1 LKQFL
6 HSSQI
11 VLIQA
16 SRSASRL
23 LDGRWGSQLNPPTA
37 TSGEF
42 KKNRVKAA
50 RIARSAECSASA
62 VVRLVR
68 GQGVRVGLRHN
79 GITRGMDQKHT
90 FSASAAQG
98 EGGAMKADS
107 GAAAPDVTTANDA
120 ERVDGIKWRL
130 ATLRTH
136 ETELG
141 VELSELQEAVDI
153 KRVKAKRKAV
163 RAEIKAAISE
173 LDSAVNA
180 PVSGGRDPTEWVPD
194 ELMLMIM
201 LMLPFATLWSG
212 ACERVCQRWARLME
226 SASIVR
232 RKRDGRWAAYET
244 GVIKPRELE
253 GHTSYVWALTIG
265 LDGKVYSA
273 SIDKTIMVWSGESGA
288 HLQTLTGHTDT
299 VCALAVGLNGN
310 IYSGSF
316 DRTVRV
322 WSGASGAHVRTL
334 EGHTHWV
341 LALAVGLNGKVYSGS
356 ADVTIR
362 VWAADDGTHLQTLVG
377 HTGWVR
383 ALAVGKDG
391 AVYSGS
397 SDNTIMVWSGVDGT
411 HLRTLLGHTS
421 DVIALAV
428 APDGRIYS
436 AGDKTIRVWSPD
448 NGAHLQILVGQT
460 SSVYT
465 LAVGTDGKVFSGS
478 LDSTVRVWSG
488 VNGALLYTVRCD
500 NYNQALAIARDGTLF
515 SGCGSTEVGVIE
527 MW

>member
-1 LKQFL
+1 
-6 HSSQI
+6 
-11 VLIQA
+11 
-16 SRSASRL
+16 
-23 LDGRWGSQLNPPTA
+23 
-37 TSGEF
+37 
-42 KKNRVKAA
+42 
-50 RIARSAECSASA
+50 
-62 VVRLVR
+62 VR

-194 ELMLMIM
+194 ELMLMIL

-322 WSGASGAHVRTL
+322 WSGASGAHVQTL
-334 EGHTHWV
+334 VGHTDWV
-341 LALAVGLNGKVYSGS
+341 FALAVGLDGKIYSGS
-356 ADVTIR
+356 RNHTIR
-362 VWAADDGTHLQTLVG
+362 VWAANDGAHLQTLVG
-377 HTGWVR
+377 HTASVR

-391 AVYSGS
+391 AIYSGS
-397 SDNTIMVWSGVDGT
+397 DDHTIRVWSGVDGT

-421 DVIALAV
+421 YVLSLAV
-428 APDGRIYS
+428 TPDGRVYS
-436 AGDKTIRVWSPD
+436 GSHDMTIRVWSEVD
-448 NGAHLQILVGQT
+448 GAHLQSLVGHT
-460 SSVYT
+460 SSVYA
-465 LAVGTDGKVFSGS
+465 LVVSSDGKVFSG
-478 LDSTVRVWSG
+478 LGDGTIRVWGG
-488 VNGALLYTVRCD
+488 VNGALLHTLR
-500 NYNQALAIARDGTLF
+500 RDLQVHPLVMGRNGTLY
-515 SGCGSTEVGVIE
+515 SGSGSPGALGNSRRVGDLEV
-527 MW
+527 W